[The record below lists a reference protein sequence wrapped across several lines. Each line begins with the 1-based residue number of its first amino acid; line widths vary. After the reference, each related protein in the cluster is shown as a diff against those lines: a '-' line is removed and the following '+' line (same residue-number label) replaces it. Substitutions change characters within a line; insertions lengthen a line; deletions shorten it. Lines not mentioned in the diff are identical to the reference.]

1 MEKKP
6 FVGQMDRKVQI
17 VELTKT
23 KTSTGEET
31 TADVIVCE
39 PFAYME
45 EVNGDELEEGKVIA
59 LVNRSYTVRYR
70 SEIKAGQNKLIL
82 IDGGRRFEVNNIVE
96 IGRKSHLKL
105 VCRIYE

>member
-1 MEKKP
+1 
-6 FVGQMDRKVQI
+6 MDRKVQI
-17 VELTKT
+17 IELTKT

-31 TADVIVCE
+31 TADVTVCE

-45 EVNGDELEEGKVIA
+45 DLNGDEIEEGKVIA
-59 LVNRSYTVRYR
+59 LVNRSYTLRYR

-82 IDGGRRFEVNNIVE
+82 IDDGRRFEVNNVIE

-105 VCRIYE
+105 MCRIYE

>member
-31 TADVIVCE
+31 TTDVAVCE

-82 IDGGRRFEVNNIVE
+82 IDGNRRFEVNNIVE